1 MVKHLLR
8 GLVVPM
14 SLFLAAGCAHMGD
27 IHPQSTLQNPQGIA
41 SSELITEKVVPVDAW
56 WAIYEDPQLDRLIKQ
71 SLEGN
76 PSLKIAKIR
85 VEQAKALTQIQNG
98 LRMPE
103 LNAGANFSRELY
115 SKTWYFP
122 PPIGGGV
129 FWNNLATMDLSY
141 DLDLWGKQE
150 SLISASANEA
160 QAIQEEGREVQ
171 LALITAVVRAYVQLD
186 LQCKLVEMAKKD
198 QLIWKQNYALTLKR
212 VNAGIESGDNL
223 DGIEAQ
229 LTQKDSRVEAMETSV
244 LLAKNQLAALVGIG
258 SAGAAQITAPKLS
271 LSGNLELPSDIPLDL
286 IGRRPDVAAS
296 RWRVES
302 AGSRIDAA
310 KADFYPN
317 INILGFIGFQGFGFN
332 QLLGGKSNVY
342 GYGPAISLP
351 LFDGG
356 RRNGRLQLET
366 SLYDES
372 VERYNKALIDA
383 LQEVGDNLV
392 KLQSNQKE
400 LQLARKTLLLTERKS
415 AAKRAAWKAGFGEY
429 QQVLVNQSFELE
441 KQESV
446 MRLESFRLHEYAG
459 LMYSLGGDASTK
471 STRVPAPQV
480 DGS

>member
-1 MVKHLLR
+1 
-8 GLVVPM
+8 
-14 SLFLAAGCAHMGD
+14 MGD
-27 IHPQSTLQNPQGIA
+27 IHPESKLQNPQGIA
-41 SSELITEKVVPVDAW
+41 SSELITENVVPVDAW
-56 WAIYEDPQLDRLIKQ
+56 WAAYQDPQLNSLIRQ

-98 LRMPE
+98 IRMPE

-150 SLISASANEA
+150 SLIAASANEA

-186 LQCKLVEMAKKD
+186 LQCKLVEIAKKD
-198 QLIWKQNYALTLKR
+198 QLIWKQNYELTLKR

-229 LTQKDSRVEAMETSV
+229 LTQKDSRVEAMEASV
-244 LLAKNQLAALVGIG
+244 LLAKNQLAALVGTG
-258 SAGAAQITAPKLS
+258 SAGASQITSPKLS
-271 LSGNLELPSDIPLDL
+271 LLGNLETPSEIPLNL
-286 IGRRPDVAAS
+286 IGRRPDIAAS

-302 AGSRIDAA
+302 AGSHIDAA

-332 QLLGGKSNVY
+332 QLLGGNSNVY

-356 RRNGRLQLET
+356 RRNGRLKLQT

-400 LQLARKTLLLTERKS
+400 LQLARKTLSLTERKTE
-415 AAKRAAWKAGFGEY
+415 AKRVAWKAGFGEY
-429 QQVLVNQSFELE
+429 QQVLANQSFLLE
-441 KQESV
+441 KQEAV
-446 MRLESFRLHEYAG
+446 LRLESFRLHEYAG
-459 LMYSLGGDASTK
+459 LMYSLGGDVSTK
-471 STRVPAPQV
+471 SVPVQASQV
-480 DGS
+480 EGA